1 MFHPELTPKERI
13 SRLEG
18 AYEQVNKRLREFGKS
33 ISELRYPHRAR
44 GREHVHHKIHHEAHV
59 SASRARKGTLSVH
72 LNRAAP
78 GIRIARAE
86 GKGMWQG

>member
-33 ISELRYPHRAR
+33 VSELRSPHRAR
-44 GREHVHHKIHHEAHV
+44 ERDVARMID
-59 SASRARKGTLSVH
+59 SLRAEM
-72 LNRAAP
+72 
-78 GIRIARAE
+78 IARIDETNKRIDETNRRLDRLGA
-86 GKGMWQG
+86 K